1 MNEAQ
6 KTADELED
14 YLDEYGHLMDDERV
28 EQIELAAKLLTWEG
42 DPVFA
47 IPSRVGNTWR
57 IFHRDKPGRIIAEFH
72 GPQASVMAEHFCKL
86 FGEIK
91 VDTA

>member
-1 MNEAQ
+1 MSEAQ

-28 EQIELAAKLLTWEG
+28 EQIELAARLLTWPG

-47 IPSRVGNTWR
+47 IPSRVGDNQNTWR
-57 IFHRDKPGRIIAEFH
+57 IFHRDKPGRIIAEFY
-72 GPQASVMAEHFCKL
+72 GDNAKVMAEHFCEM
-86 FGEIK
+86 FGERK
-91 VDTA
+91 S